1 MDSPP
6 HSIGQVNKG
15 YRQCRFITRGTAR
28 NLYYAFLPLTLQQ
41 RRSLC
46 AVFRFCRRCGD
57 IADSPAAPEAKARAL
72 LEQELLIHRLYGGE
86 DFHGDPEAAAL
97 ADTIRRYR
105 IPQRYFCDFLA
116 GIRRDLVTVRYWSFE
131 ELRTYCYGVA
141 SAVGLI
147 ALEIIGYDRRR
158 AAEARAATVDL
169 GLAVRLTDILRD
181 IRVDAARGR
190 IYLPEIEWREYDL
203 TEADLAAGVVD
214 ERFRAFMAFQIN
226 RVRHLLARARALSS
240 CVSRRARACPATL
253 QALYTR
259 LLDRMERTGYDVYRL
274 APSLSEGTK
283 MMLMA
288 AAVARCWLL
297 PARLPA
303 DAWPW

>member
-1 MDSPP
+1 MLDRPRPKSSPIVTRSDEQRRTTWKPELTLRPGAPLPQRVESPGGPWRGAPRTAPRTRRGQRTEGVPAMDSPP

-158 AAEARAATVDL
+158 TAEARA
-169 GLAVRLTDILRD
+169 
-181 IRVDAARGR
+181 
-190 IYLPEIEWREYDL
+190 
-203 TEADLAAGVVD
+203 
-214 ERFRAFMAFQIN
+214 
-226 RVRHLLARARALSS
+226 
-240 CVSRRARACPATL
+240 
-253 QALYTR
+253 
-259 LLDRMERTGYDVYRL
+259 
-274 APSLSEGTK
+274 
-283 MMLMA
+283 
-288 AAVARCWLL
+288 
-297 PARLPA
+297 
-303 DAWPW
+303 